1 MAEPGRGAGA
11 NSQSFAHLERGPGP
25 FPSGVQLSHRL
36 GGCQNTGS
44 GPSSAGGGRE
54 CAMAQRDRRFPVSS
68 SQPGQEMFKE
78 PVPTRKRAGMD
89 QVRET
94 ILLVEDEDFVRQV
107 TAEVLSFGG
116 YQVFGARTASE
127 AMRVFRQHGEKVQL
141 LLTDVVLP
149 GTNGRDLARDLRLL
163 HPGLKTMFISG
174 YPDNEVAKHSLEE
187 PGVFYLPKPFTVE
200 SLMQKVRQVL
210 AAAAIE
216 VPVAKRSAG
225 R

>member
-1 MAEPGRGAGA
+1 
-11 NSQSFAHLERGPGP
+11 
-25 FPSGVQLSHRL
+25 
-36 GGCQNTGS
+36 
-44 GPSSAGGGRE
+44 
-54 CAMAQRDRRFPVSS
+54 VSS
-68 SQPGQEMFKE
+68 SQSGQEMFKE
-78 PVPTRKRAGMD
+78 PVPTMKQAGMD

-116 YQVFGARTASE
+116 YQVFGARTAAE
-127 AMRVFRQHGEKVQL
+127 AMRVFRQHGGKVEL

-187 PGVFYLPKPFTVE
+187 PGVFYLPKPFSVE

-216 VPVAKRSAG
+216 VPVVKRSA
-225 R
+225 RP